1 MVKLDSLTLSSCSPT
16 STEKG
21 ADFAQLK
28 CRSGGFKSDI
38 SFMGPTID
46 ELLQLEVPVRVVL
59 GQRRMTMHEV
69 RGLLPGSVL
78 ELGTMVDEDLE
89 ITVGHR
95 SLATGQA
102 CRLEDRAAVQIT
114 SVGDPAARISALA
127 KEEDLN
133 SDD

>member
-1 MVKLDSLTLSSCSPT
+1 
-16 STEKG
+16 
-21 ADFAQLK
+21 
-28 CRSGGFKSDI
+28 
-38 SFMGPTID
+38 MGPSVD

-89 ITVGHR
+89 VTVGHR

-102 CRLEDRAAVQIT
+102 CRLGDRAAVQIT

-127 KEEDLN
+127 KEDDLETDN
-133 SDD
+133 